1 VASNDVTEDRITDAV
16 TAVVMDDHDEE
27 HFVTSWILVAEVM
40 GPDGNPEPIT
50 LTSGDTSWVN
60 TLGLLEA
67 GRLMFHAEF
76 SGDGE

>member
-1 VASNDVTEDRITDAV
+1 VASDVVENRVTDAI
-16 TAVVMDDHDEE
+16 TAAVVDRYDEE
-27 HFVTSWILVAEVM
+27 HYVTSWIAVAEVM
-40 GPDGNPEPIT
+40 GQDGNPEPVT
-50 LTSGDTSWVN
+50 FTSGDTSWVN